1 MQFSKHYFAKHYGSV
16 ADQRNGELIIDI
28 VVLFVISHESPFL
41 LLWRII
47 VLERERE
54 YVFTAKM
61 ISLTVNQYLLSNNI
75 W

>member
-47 VLERERE
+47 VLERERICIHCQNDLIDSQP
-54 YVFTAKM
+54 VF
-61 ISLTVNQYLLSNNI
+61 II
-75 W
+75 